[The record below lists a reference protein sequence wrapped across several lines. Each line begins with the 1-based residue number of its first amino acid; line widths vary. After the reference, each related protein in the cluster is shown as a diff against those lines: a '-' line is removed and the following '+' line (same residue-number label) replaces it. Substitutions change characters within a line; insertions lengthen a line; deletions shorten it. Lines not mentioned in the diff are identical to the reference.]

1 MIIRREGFGRE
12 SRRDSLARRL
22 DAVAEIRR
30 REYASLPLAHRRY
43 EEARFTASDQNPP
56 GQDAA

>member
-30 REYASLPLAHRRY
+30 REYESTALAHRRY
-43 EEARFTASDQNPP
+43 EEARFAAADQNPH